1 MKFLHNTQLFFFFS
15 FSKQQNIAIEVVTY
29 RKMPVTKMLWNSDK
43 KL

>member
-1 MKFLHNTQLFFFFS
+1 MKFLHNTQLFFFS